1 MELIPEI
8 QAIQTRYPSSL
19 DPVGDAAA
27 EKGGEATNLEVD
39 GSATY
44 QLCDLALVN

>member
-8 QAIQTRYPSSL
+8 QAIQTWHPSSL
-19 DPVGDAAA
+19 DPVEDEPG
-27 EKGGEATNLEVD
+27 EKGIETINPEVD

-44 QLCDLALVN
+44 QLCGLALVD